1 MQLLVYSIPTM
12 TPSSCI
18 DRRSCYPNVFGMSRF
33 IAWHCAFALE
43 DGRNICRNP
52 HVPLRIIGGIRL
64 WQECAKGSWES
75 GHVSSLRHVVSL
87 CAILH
92 PYFPPRFGVKER
104 FPMYICS
111 HHCWRFCCEV
121 WDGLG
126 FELST
131 EHVVDIS

>member
-1 MQLLVYSIPTM
+1 MLRIGKAKTARAHRHQTMQVQVLVRFVLKNPEHDAMQLLVYGIPTM

-18 DRRSCYPNVFGMSRF
+18 DRRSCYPNVFGMSGF

-87 CAILH
+87 CAILY
-92 PYFPPRFGVKER
+92 PTLSLLPP
-104 FPMYICS
+104 
-111 HHCWRFCCEV
+111 
-121 WDGLG
+121 
-126 FELST
+126 
-131 EHVVDIS
+131 